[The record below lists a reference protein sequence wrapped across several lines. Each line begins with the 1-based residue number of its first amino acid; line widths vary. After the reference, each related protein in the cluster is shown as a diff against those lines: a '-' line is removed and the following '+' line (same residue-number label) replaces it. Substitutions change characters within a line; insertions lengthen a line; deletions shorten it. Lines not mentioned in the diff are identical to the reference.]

1 MQQIYK
7 KFRRGAESA
16 AKIYYQ
22 RVKAFSPNARKY
34 LLSIFVLGAAM
45 GIYRLLFNFYVLSLG
60 YDEAILGNLITA
72 SNVTTLIIALPLG
85 YLINIIGRKLS
96 LLLGTAGIGISVLMM
111 ILFPSIPMFIA
122 MNIFLGISQSLS
134 GVAMGPFLMENS
146 KGEERTY
153 LFSFSSGLRMT
164 ATSIGEWVGGY
175 MPTWFGGWLGV
186 SSMSSLA
193 YSSSLSLIVIGVAIS
208 LIPIFLIKNNHLPQN
223 EKSIFAPF
231 AYMRKNPGVL
241 SRLILP
247 MLITSIGAGLIMPF
261 MNVFF
266 RNVHNQSDSS
276 IGLLFAW
283 GSLAM
288 GAGLMVAPILAER
301 YGKIQVVV
309 VSQAL
314 SIPFLAMLGFSPWF
328 SLSAIAYYIRLAL
341 MNMSSPVY
349 QTFVMEQVDPDSRA
363 MVASLNSMAHHFGW
377 AFSPSI
383 SGYIQV
389 NYGFWPAFL
398 ITIILYAISIVM
410 YYRWFWRNRV
420 KAKALPST

>member
-208 LIPIFLIKNNHLPQN
+208 LVPIFLIKNNHLPQN

>member
-153 LFSFSSGLRMT
+153 PFSFSSGLRMT

-208 LIPIFLIKNNHLPQN
+208 LVPIFLIKNNHLPQN

>member
-208 LIPIFLIKNNHLPQN
+208 LVPIFLIKNNHLPQN

-398 ITIILYAISIVM
+398 ITIFLYAISIVM

>member
-1 MQQIYK
+1 VQQIYK

>member
-1 MQQIYK
+1 VQQIYK

-208 LIPIFLIKNNHLPQN
+208 LVPIFLIKNNHLPQN

-420 KAKALPST
+420 KAKALQST

>member
-1 MQQIYK
+1 MTPIHTRLK
-7 KFRRGAESA
+7 KGAVSA
-16 AKIYYQ
+16 AKTYYQ
-22 RVKAFSPNARKY
+22 RIKAFSPNARKY

-96 LLLGTAGIGISVLMM
+96 LLLGTAGIGIAVLMM

-122 MNIFLGISQSLS
+122 MNILLGISQSLS

-175 MPTWFGGWLGV
+175 MPTWFGSMMGV
-186 SSMSSLA
+186 SSMSAAA
-193 YSSSLSLIVIGVAIS
+193 YSSSLSLIVVGIAIS
-208 LIPIFLIKNNHLPQN
+208 LIPIFLLQDNHLTQS

-398 ITIILYAISIVM
+398 CTIILYAISIVM

-420 KAKALPST
+420 KVRALSTT